1 MEKNCDIRK
10 IINPNELVDV
20 FYGFII
26 ENEIYNKYQKK
37 LRKSRRGELGNVT
50 YLINEASKAKTSE
63 AYAKTPF
70 YALSFDDGED
80 FDYWIGDIMISWLS
94 YLNEYLDSCNL
105 KMKKIVLLIRF
116 LRENNITRKFKTKL
130 MFEHSFHDDSEC
142 SLIYLLKNSIVHEI
156 DITKII
162 KFESYDEYRF
172 WENIQEKW
180 EKSAKILSY
189 VERRR

>member
-10 IINPNELVDV
+10 SINPNELVDV

-70 YALSFDDGED
+70 YVLSFDDGED

-105 KMKKIVLLIRF
+105 KMKKIALLIRF
-116 LRENNITRKFKTKL
+116 IRENNITKKFKTKL
-130 MFEHSFHDDSEC
+130 MFDYSFFEDSEYK
-142 SLIYLLKNSIVHEI
+142 LINVLKHNMVFNI

-162 KFESYDEYRF
+162 SFESREEYQF

-180 EKSAKILSY
+180 QKFYDNFS
-189 VERRR
+189 RR